1 MAHTL
6 KMATRVLSSTLPLKE
21 FKKQIKEDKFSL
33 SKQDDIKIVT
43 EKWSDLVETEKK
55 KLSKMCITYW
65 NSKNTKLY
73 NLKDLLILEYY
84 LKNFNKKKVTHYDI
98 NITDDYKF
106 NFITYNGDNI
116 RQENIFKLNLFYIVQ
131 KLKEYYKDADIGIF
145 YERHTWCDKQ
155 IKNTQSTYKHDVL
168 INVRRSNGESSIQ
181 DESHIDKMTYDQ
193 IKDSFEIVLEYFEK
207 KHNRFS
213 DGDKEISVK
222 QTTDEYS
229 VFNEKSD
236 DFSKYYEKTIYSL
249 MKYICAS
256 TNNKYELSKVLY
268 YINCTK
274 TNNSKNKTSKITIDY
289 FNRIIDYKKNN
300 KFNFVE
306 FFEELKPQNID
317 SGEDFTLDE
326 FIDFLNEEY
335 DIQVEL
341 DDDDNCEFKIFAKI
355 IMQLSNQNIIA
366 PCLIMYKKTYLNAVD
381 VLNDASDEIINLM
394 NETRNKRYHL
404 PVYVKN
410 LLKYHG
416 EALAK

>member
-43 EKWSDLVETEKK
+43 EKWSDLIETEKK

-84 LKNFNKKKVTHYDI
+84 LKNFNKSKVKNYDI
-98 NITDDYKF
+98 SITDDYKF

-168 INVRRSNGESSIQ
+168 INVRISNGEESIQ
-181 DESHIDKMTYDQ
+181 DENNLDKMTYDQ

-236 DFSKYYEKTIYSL
+236 DFSEYYEKTIYSL

-268 YINCTK
+268 YMNC
-274 TNNSKNKTSKITIDY
+274 NSKKKANKLTIDY
-289 FNRIIDYKKNN
+289 FNRIIDYKKSGT
-300 KFNFVE
+300 FNFIN
-306 FFEELKPQNID
+306 FFDEIKPRDINTD
-317 SGEDFTLDE
+317 EYFTVDE
-326 FIDFLNEEY
+326 FIDFLDGEY

-341 DDDDNCEFKIFAKI
+341 DDDNNCEFKTFTKI
-355 IMQLSNQNIIA
+355 ISKVSDESINSVHVIDKYRQ
-366 PCLIMYKKTYLNAVD
+366 TYFNAID
-381 VLNDASDEIINLM
+381 VLNDASDEIINLI
-394 NETRNKRYHL
+394 NNIRNKRYHL

>member
-1 MAHTL
+1 MALRTL
-6 KMATRVLSSTLPLKE
+6 KTAARTLSQVPTLKD
-21 FKKQIKEDKFSL
+21 FKKQLKDNKVVL
-33 SKQDDIKIVT
+33 SKQDDIKIIND
-43 EKWSDLVETEKK
+43 KWIDLAETEKK
-55 KLSKMCITYW
+55 KLSKMCVSYW
-65 NSKNTKLY
+65 NNKNTKIY

-84 LKNFNKKKVTHYDI
+84 LQNFNKAKVTHYNI
-98 NITDDYKF
+98 AITDDYKF
-106 NFITYNGDNI
+106 TYITYNGDNI

-145 YERHTWCDKQ
+145 YEKHTWCDKQ

-168 INVRRSNGESSIQ
+168 INLRKLNGESFIQ
-181 DESHIDKMTYDQ
+181 DENNLDNMTYDQ

-229 VFNEKSD
+229 VYSEKTD
-236 DFSKYYEKTIYSL
+236 DYTEYFEHTIYSL
-249 MKYICAS
+249 MKYICAA

-268 YINCTK
+268 YMNCNKSKKKATK
-274 TNNSKNKTSKITIDY
+274 LTIDY
-289 FNRIIDYKKNN
+289 FNRIIDYKKNG
-300 KFNFVE
+300 KFNFVA
-306 FFEELKPQNID
+306 FFDELKPQNID
-317 SGEDFTLDE
+317 SGEDFTIDE
-326 FIDFLNEEY
+326 FIDFLDEEF

-341 DDDDNCEFKIFAKI
+341 DEDNNCDFKTFTKI
-355 IMQLSNQNIIA
+355 ISKVSDESINTVHAIDKYRQ
-366 PCLIMYKKTYLNAVD
+366 TYFNAVD
-381 VLNDASDEIINLM
+381 VLNDASDEIIKLM
-394 NETRNKRYHL
+394 QVIRNKRYHL